1 MTATAGAD
9 PWGPRE
15 TAGATR
21 GRMGS
26 APARPRRTEGGT
38 TWVVGLGG
46 GGTKAGAVGGV
57 AKRRRAEEEQR
68 RAGSCCLSSQPAE
81 CPQDLVGV
89 AATTARVGGGPNGP
103 GPYTCS
109 TLTVRK

>member
-1 MTATAGAD
+1 VGAQGNSRSHQGADGVGAGAASTD
-9 PWGPRE
+9 
-15 TAGATR
+15 R
-21 GRMGS
+21 GWNDMGG
-26 APARPRRTEGGT
+26 R
-38 TWVVGLGG
+38 VGG